1 MLTPEEIAE
10 RITAATAARRAIDPF
25 TDTDPDLTL
34 PTAYA
39 AQDLVVAERVDGGH
53 PVIGAK
59 LGLTSRAK
67 QRAMGVDEPL
77 HGWLTADMVCAPGEP
92 LDLGRWIHPRVEPEI
107 AFVLGRELPGPASIA
122 DVLAASAGVCAVLE
136 VIDSRYADFRFR
148 LPDVVADNASGAATS
163 SARCCRRPA
172 RSATCD
178 CSAASFAATVT
189 SSPPPRVRR

>member
-92 LDLGRWIHPRVEPEI
+92 LDLGRWIHP
-107 AFVLGRELPGPASIA
+107 AS
-122 DVLAASAGVCAVLE
+122 SPR
-136 VIDSRYADFRFR
+136 SR
-148 LPDVVADNASGAATS
+148 S
-163 SARCCRRPA
+163 
-172 RSATCD
+172 
-178 CSAASFAATVT
+178 CSAASCRGRRR
-189 SSPPPRVRR
+189 SPTCWRPRRECAPCWR